1 MRCLICAVSE
11 TCGVWGMRC
20 LICARGMSCHV
31 MSSGVWYV
39 HEACHVTYVP
49 FVIHIYHIPYMSS
62 YIWMV
67 YNTCLVSAYD
77 RCVTSCISTIYDT
90 CLVTCGGVYNT
101 SLLLHT
107 RPVWYHRKV
116 WVYKTCLV
124 SAETYGHDVCVTVQ
138 DMSSICRHIYV
149 FYLQT
154 YLCLLSAYISMS
166 SICIHIYVFYLHT
179 YLCLLSAYIS
189 IIHKTCM
196 VCLSNLYDTPYTR

>member
-154 YLCLLSAYISMS
+154 YLCLLSAYIS
-166 SICIHIYVFYLHT
+166 
-179 YLCLLSAYIS
+179 